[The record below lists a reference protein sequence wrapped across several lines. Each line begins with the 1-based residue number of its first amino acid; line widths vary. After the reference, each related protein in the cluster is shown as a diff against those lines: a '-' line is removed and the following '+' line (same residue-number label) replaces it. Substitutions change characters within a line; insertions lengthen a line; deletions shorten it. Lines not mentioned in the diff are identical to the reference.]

1 MKNYLLFSLVGF
13 LLISCST
20 TKLENEIIENF
31 LNEKHKN
38 DTEKVFLINKA
49 LSKKSALSIYEY
61 AYNRRDLTYYL
72 SHPLK
77 DKNNWLLNTT
87 TLIRLKK
94 LYNKDTITYYWKKT
108 DFENLNVPIME
119 YPMNFTDSEVTE
131 HLQGSSKGYIISRPV
146 LFSNNK
152 NALLCFSSYS
162 IILGGSSGRQIYILK
177 KIKGKWIVE
186 YEYFDGVYN

>member
-108 DFENLNVPIME
+108 DFENLNVSSAFVSFLYNSIVTVSAISKLFV
-119 YPMNFTDSEVTE
+119 MN
-131 HLQGSSKGYIISRPV
+131 G
-146 LFSNNK
+146 
-152 NALLCFSSYS
+152 
-162 IILGGSSGRQIYILK
+162 IIL
-177 KIKGKWIVE
+177 
-186 YEYFDGVYN
+186 

>member
-1 MKNYLLFSLVGF
+1 
-13 LLISCST
+13 
-20 TKLENEIIENF
+20 

-49 LSKKSALSIYEY
+49 LSKISLSIYEY

-87 TLIRLKK
+87 TLIRLKNYIRHDY
-94 LYNKDTITYYWKKT
+94 LLLEKT

-119 YPMNFTDSEVTE
+119 YPMNSLTVR
-131 HLQGSSKGYIISRPV
+131 LQNTYKDLVKGI
-146 LFSNNK
+146 
-152 NALLCFSSYS
+152 
-162 IILGGSSGRQIYILK
+162 
-177 KIKGKWIVE
+177 
-186 YEYFDGVYN
+186 

>member
-1 MKNYLLFSLVGF
+1 
-13 LLISCST
+13 
-20 TKLENEIIENF
+20 
-31 LNEKHKN
+31 
-38 DTEKVFLINKA
+38 
-49 LSKKSALSIYEY
+49 
-61 AYNRRDLTYYL
+61 LTYYL

-87 TLIRLKK
+87 TLIRLKNYIRRTR
-94 LYNKDTITYYWKKT
+94 LPIIGKT

-177 KIKGKWIVE
+177 KIKGNWIVVG
-186 YEYFDGVYN
+186 EYFDGVYN

>member
-1 MKNYLLFSLVGF
+1 
-13 LLISCST
+13 
-20 TKLENEIIENF
+20 
-31 LNEKHKN
+31 
-38 DTEKVFLINKA
+38 
-49 LSKKSALSIYEY
+49 
-61 AYNRRDLTYYL
+61 LTYYL

-77 DKNNWLLNTT
+77 DKNNWLHTT
-87 TLIRLKK
+87 TLIRLKNYIRRTR
-94 LYNKDTITYYWKKT
+94 LPIIEKT

-152 NALLCFSSYS
+152 MLFCVLSYS

-177 KIKGKWIVE
+177 KIKGNWIVVG
-186 YEYFDGVYN
+186 EYFDGVYN

>member
-1 MKNYLLFSLVGF
+1 
-13 LLISCST
+13 
-20 TKLENEIIENF
+20 

-87 TLIRLKK
+87 TDSLKK
-94 LYNKDTITYYWKKT
+94 LYKKDITYYWKNRFRKLKCS
-108 DFENLNVPIME
+108 N
-119 YPMNFTDSEVTE
+119 
-131 HLQGSSKGYIISRPV
+131 HGIS
-146 LFSNNK
+146 
-152 NALLCFSSYS
+152 
-162 IILGGSSGRQIYILK
+162 
-177 KIKGKWIVE
+177 
-186 YEYFDGVYN
+186 YEFH

>member
-13 LLISCST
+13 LLISSST

-72 SHPLK
+72 SHPSK

-119 YPMNFTDSEVTE
+119 YPMNFTDSEVTA
-131 HLQGSSKGYIISRPV
+131 HLQGSSTGYIISRPV

-162 IILGGSSGRQIYILK
+162 IILGGSSGMTDIYIK
-177 KIKGKWIVE
+177 ENKREVD
-186 YEYFDGVYN
+186 Y

>member
-1 MKNYLLFSLVGF
+1 
-13 LLISCST
+13 
-20 TKLENEIIENF
+20 

-87 TLIRLKK
+87 TLIRLKNYIRRTRLPIIGK
-94 LYNKDTITYYWKKT
+94 QISKT
-108 DFENLNVPIME
+108 
-119 YPMNFTDSEVTE
+119 
-131 HLQGSSKGYIISRPV
+131 
-146 LFSNNK
+146 
-152 NALLCFSSYS
+152 
-162 IILGGSSGRQIYILK
+162 
-177 KIKGKWIVE
+177 
-186 YEYFDGVYN
+186 